1 MGSSKIYNKGRLFA
15 SSAIQRF
22 ASNFKKKLVFTLLE
36 IYFHISDAG
45 FYQCV
50 WCICIFQTIFRM
62 GLMKRNMVSCI
73 TSQKNFEKLISL
85 VQCFSYTKNYFS
97 IHLITYQPSSIHFF
111 RCFVCFCIAFV
122 HCHHLFLDLHFSP
135 SLSLSLSQ
143 TMLY

>member
-1 MGSSKIYNKGRLFA
+1 MKYHLAENGPNIVTYFRKVCQLRERFRNITISFWAAAKYTTRVGCLLHRLYKDLLRT
-15 SSAIQRF
+15 S
-22 ASNFKKKLVFTLLE
+22 KKLAFTLLE

-73 TSQKNFEKLISL
+73 TSQKNFEKIISL

-97 IHLITYQPSSIHFF
+97 IHLITYQPLTVSYMSSI
-111 RCFVCFCIAFV
+111 
-122 HCHHLFLDLHFSP
+122 
-135 SLSLSLSQ
+135 
-143 TMLY
+143 